1 MIRRTTIATMAL
13 MLTLACAIPT
23 SFAANGTAAPPDPT
37 RDPIMTTAG
46 FLSSHP
52 DLRYRLLGM
61 ERMRDGKTKEAFE
74 FFKRAA
80 YYSDKPSQGMVAEML
95 WNGQGTEA
103 DPALAYAWMD
113 LAAER
118 GYKGFT
124 GLRERYWSKLDE
136 QQRAR
141 AVEEGQA
148 IYASYGDNAAKPRL
162 ATVLRRERMRMTGSR
177 LGTVGNLK
185 IYVAGPDGEGI
196 AIDGS
201 KFYDDR
207 YWNPDKYM
215 QWHDDIW
222 MEPRIAKVDVGEL
235 TQIQQSEL
243 ESRIPEVAPIID
255 AKEPETE
262 DTMPQL
268 DGKP

>member
-1 MIRRTTIATMAL
+1 MTVKSSLAAGLLLACIATASI
-13 MLTLACAIPT
+13 A
-23 SFAANGTAAPPDPT
+23 SAAQPGKAPPDPT
-37 RDPIMTTAG
+37 RDPLMTTAG

-52 DLRYRLLGM
+52 DLRYRLLGL
-61 ERMRDGKTKEAFE
+61 ERMHDGKAKEAFE

-80 YYSDKPSQGMVAEML
+80 YYADKPAQGMVAEML
-95 WNGQGTEA
+95 WNGQGTET

-136 QQRAR
+136 RQRAR
-141 AVEEGQA
+141 ATEEGQA
-148 IYASYGDNAAKPRL
+148 VYATYGDEAAKPRL

-177 LGTVGNLK
+177 LGTIGNLK
-185 IYVAGPDGEGI
+185 IYVPGPDGEGI

-201 KFYDDR
+201 KFYDER
-207 YWNPDKYM
+207 YWNPDKYL

-235 TQIQQSEL
+235 TQVPPAQP

-255 AKEPETE
+255 AEEPKTE
-262 DTMPQL
+262 DAMPRMG
-268 DGKP
+268 DKP